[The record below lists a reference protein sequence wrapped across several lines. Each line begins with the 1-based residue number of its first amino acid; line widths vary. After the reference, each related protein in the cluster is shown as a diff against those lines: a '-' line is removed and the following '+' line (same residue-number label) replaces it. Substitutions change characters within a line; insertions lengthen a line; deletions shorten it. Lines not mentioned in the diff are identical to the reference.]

1 MLFGHGRKQRRIQA
15 AETDRTSAIAEAIAQ
30 DKEMTR
36 GVVARRGRADALRP
50 AGQGRRRR
58 LGRGPGDRRA
68 GGRQAAG
75 RQPRPRRGHQSY
87 DRRTGGQAYE
97 AARKESESVLVEKFI
112 PGHDY
117 RLLVVGDRVVAAAR
131 REPAQVLGDGMHT
144 VAQLVDQVNAD
155 PRRGEHHA
163 TVLSKI
169 KLDAIALAVLADQ
182 GFTPESVPPAGTVV
196 LIRRNANL
204 STGGTAIDVTER
216 VHPAVAASAVDA
228 AKIVGL
234 DIAGVDVVAQDISR
248 PLSEQGGVIV
258 EVNAAPGLRMHLRA
272 FGRHFSARGRGDRR

>member
-1 MLFGHGRKQRRIQA
+1 MPVVVKP
-15 AETDRTSAIAEAIAQ
+15 Q
-30 DKEMTR
+30 DGNQGR
-36 GVVARRGRADALRP
+36 GVATNLTTREQVVAA
-50 AGQGRRRR
+50 
-58 LGRGPGDRRA
+58 
-68 GGRQAAG
+68 
-75 RQPRPRRGHQSY
+75 Y
-87 DRRTGGQAYE
+87 D
-97 AARKESESVLVEKFI
+97 AARQESESILVEKFA

-131 REPAQVLGDGMHT
+131 REPAQVVGDGVHT
-144 VAQLVDQVNAD
+144 VAQLVEQVNAD

-182 GFTPESVPPAGTVV
+182 GFTPDSVPPAGTMV

-216 VHPAVAASAVDA
+216 VHPAVAACAVDA

-234 DIAGVDVVAQDISR
+234 DIAGIDVVAQDIS
-248 PLSEQGGVIV
+248 P
-258 EVNAAPGLRMHLRA
+258 AA
-272 FGRHFSARGRGDRR
+272 

>member
-1 MLFGHGRKQRRIQA
+1 MPTPCGRPVKDADDAWA
-15 AETDRTSAIAEAIAQ
+15 AALEIGVPVVVKPLDGNQ
-30 DKEMTR
+30 GR
-36 GVVARRGRADALRP
+36 GVATNLTTAEQVAK
-50 AGQGRRRR
+50 
-58 LGRGPGDRRA
+58 
-68 GGRQAAG
+68 
-75 RQPRPRRGHQSY
+75 
-87 DRRTGGQAYE
+87 AYE
-97 AARKESESVLVEKFI
+97 AARQESESILVEKFI
-112 PGHDY
+112 LGHDY

-182 GFTPESVPPAGTVV
+182 GFTPETVPPAGTVV

-216 VHPAVAASAVDA
+216 VHPARG
-228 AKIVGL
+228 GL
-234 DIAGVDVVAQDISR
+234 
-248 PLSEQGGVIV
+248 
-258 EVNAAPGLRMHLRA
+258 
-272 FGRHFSARGRGDRR
+272 GR